1 MTLYKPK
8 TSSTVEAVQLTDITT
23 VVGWLWTN
31 YAGHWSLESDHDP
44 SSIFL
49 AVDTP
54 AGRAHGI
61 PSQWLIARG
70 VLPAVY
76 LEIVDNSVFVASYD
90 LV

>member
-8 TSSTVEAVQLTDITT
+8 SSATVEAIQLTDITT

-49 AVDTP
+49 AVDT
-54 AGRAHGI
+54 ASGRSHWAPG
-61 PSQWLIARG
+61 QWAIARG
-70 VLPAVY
+70 GLPAVY
-76 LEIVDNSVFVASYD
+76 LELMDDVTFVATYD